1 MTEKQLDYYSYK
13 YKKTCNLG
21 KLYLLPKIHKR
32 LYNVPGRPVI
42 SNCGTP
48 TEKASEFLD
57 SQLKPIMQKSW
68 SYIKDSGDFID
79 KIKGIKNIP
88 ENALLV
94 TADVVGLYPSIPHNA
109 GLEALKTVLDKRE
122 NHSIPTE
129 KLVKMA
135 EFVLKNSFFEFNGL
149 VKEQISGT
157 AIGTKCAPSYAC
169 IFMDEFET
177 KFIESQ
183 QNKPLV
189 WFRYIDDIFF
199 IWTHG
204 EEKLKSFLEDLNKF
218 EPYLK
223 FTHEFS
229 KESLPFLDLKVKL
242 LEGKIKTDLYI
253 KETDRHQYLH
263 YSSSHPNHT
272 KRSIV
277 FSQALRMKRICS
289 EEEDFK
295 THIGEMKSWFQK
307 RAYPDKIIDKELGK
321 VSFSYRGSKSN
332 RKNKGIPFV
341 VTYHPLLQELSNII
355 RNNLNWLYADDEVK
369 KLFSPEP
376 MVSFHSAR
384 KLSSY
389 LVRAKLY
396 PLGYWFL

>member
-1 MTEKQLDYYSYK
+1 M
-13 YKKTCNLG
+13 
-21 KLYLLPKIHKR
+21 
-32 LYNVPGRPVI
+32 
-42 SNCGTP
+42 
-48 TEKASEFLD
+48 
-57 SQLKPIMQKSW
+57 
-68 SYIKDSGDFID
+68 
-79 KIKGIKNIP
+79 
-88 ENALLV
+88 
-94 TADVVGLYPSIPHNA
+94 
-109 GLEALKTVLDKRE
+109 
-122 NHSIPTE
+122 
-129 KLVKMA
+129 
-135 EFVLKNSFFEFNGL
+135 
-149 VKEQISGT
+149 KEQISGT

-295 THIGEMKSWFQK
+295 THIREMKSWFQK
-307 RAYPDKIIDKELGK
+307 RAYPDKIIE
-321 VSFSYRGSKSN
+321 
-332 RKNKGIPFV
+332 KN
-341 VTYHPLLQELSNII
+341 
-355 RNNLNWLYADDEVK
+355 
-369 KLFSPEP
+369 
-376 MVSFHSAR
+376 
-384 KLSSY
+384 
-389 LVRAKLY
+389 
-396 PLGYWFL
+396 

>member
-1 MTEKQLDYYSYK
+1 M
-13 YKKTCNLG
+13 
-21 KLYLLPKIHKR
+21 
-32 LYNVPGRPVI
+32 
-42 SNCGTP
+42 
-48 TEKASEFLD
+48 
-57 SQLKPIMQKSW
+57 
-68 SYIKDSGDFID
+68 
-79 KIKGIKNIP
+79 
-88 ENALLV
+88 
-94 TADVVGLYPSIPHNA
+94 
-109 GLEALKTVLDKRE
+109 
-122 NHSIPTE
+122 
-129 KLVKMA
+129 
-135 EFVLKNSFFEFNGL
+135 
-149 VKEQISGT
+149 KEQISGT

-183 QNKPLV
+183 KNKPLV
-189 WFRYIDDIFF
+189 WLRYIDDIFF

-204 EEKLKSFLEDLNKF
+204 EEKLKSSLEDLNKF

-242 LEGKIKTDLYI
+242 LEGRIKTDLYI

-272 KRSIV
+272 KQPIV

-289 EEEDFK
+289 EEEEFK

-307 RAYPDKIIDKELGK
+307 RAYPEKIIDKELGK

-341 VTYHPLLQELSNII
+341 VTYHPLLQERSNII
-355 RNNLNWLYADDEVK
+355 RSNLNCLYADDEV
-369 KLFSPEP
+369 
-376 MVSFHSAR
+376 
-384 KLSSY
+384 
-389 LVRAKLY
+389 
-396 PLGYWFL
+396 